1 MLEIGGHRVALRLA
15 PNNKNGYGYGS
26 RSKAAGTPA
35 TPADRSARL
44 ALFVQELVADGVI
57 PGKAVRNQLQ
67 VTPSPSDSRSSN
79 LIFNQVEVRLTAFF
93 VNKMN
98 YFVGSHLFQGTKI
111 TKLIRVDTCRQ

>member
-1 MLEIGGHRVALRLA
+1 MRGPGWGQGLLEIGGHRVALRLA

-26 RSKAAGTPA
+26 RSK

-79 LIFNQVEVRLTAFF
+79 LT
-93 VNKMN
+93 
-98 YFVGSHLFQGTKI
+98 
-111 TKLIRVDTCRQ
+111 

>member
-1 MLEIGGHRVALRLA
+1 MLILGKRRSNAGGGGGWRQGLLEIGGHRVALRLA
-15 PNNKNGYGYGS
+15 PNNKHGYGYGS
-26 RSKAAGTPA
+26 GSKASGTPA

-79 LIFNQVEVRLTAFF
+79 LT
-93 VNKMN
+93 
-98 YFVGSHLFQGTKI
+98 
-111 TKLIRVDTCRQ
+111 

>member
-1 MLEIGGHRVALRLA
+1 MRGPGWGQGLLEIGGHRVALRLA

-79 LIFNQVEVRLTAFF
+79 LT
-93 VNKMN
+93 
-98 YFVGSHLFQGTKI
+98 
-111 TKLIRVDTCRQ
+111 